1 MRTIEVDGTATRR
14 AAALAAALGLC
25 AGAVWAAP
33 LDDARR
39 TESQTVQEGA
49 ASQKRIDAID
59 DDRGELFR
67 DYKSTLNQLDKF
79 KRYNKQ
85 MREVIADQEKRKS
98 DLREAITRVGD
109 IDQDVVPMARQMLD
123 GLKTFI
129 NEDIPFQS
137 KNRTDRIAE
146 LETLMSDSRITN
158 AEKYRRVLEAYQ
170 IEADFGRAIEA
181 YEERGEGDDAPLLSY
196 VMIGR
201 VALFRQTPDLQTTQ
215 MWDNEKRQWI
225 NLPSRYADAVRTARD
240 MAKGNVPPD
249 FMVLPVLL
257 PSQPAE

>member
-1 MRTIEVDGTATRR
+1 MTTIDVGGSAMRR
-14 AAALAAALGLC
+14 AAVLAAALGLY

-33 LDDARR
+33 IDDARR

-79 KRYNKQ
+79 RRYNAQ
-85 MREVIADQEKRKS
+85 MREVISDQEKRMA

-109 IDQDVVPMARQMLD
+109 IDQEVVPMARQMLD

-129 NEDIPFQS
+129 AEDIPFRS
-137 KNRTDRIAE
+137 KDRTKRIAD
-146 LETLMSDSRITN
+146 LETLMKDSSQTN

-170 IEADFGRAIEA
+170 IEADYGRAIEA
-181 YEERGEGDDAPLLSY
+181 YEEEGEDGAVLNY

-201 VALFRQTPDLQTTQ
+201 VALFRQTPNLQSTQ
-215 MWDNEKRQWI
+215 MWDNQKREWVR
-225 NLPSRYADAVRTARD
+225 LPSGYAEAVRTARD

-249 FMVLPVLL
+249 FMVLPILL